1 MRGDTDGLPDRYIV
15 MDHSR
20 IFDGL
25 SFSIAVWGVQMIAY
39 HGFGL
44 WFEWLDQTGRGA
56 RFKVRPADRI
66 GYRDLLP
73 RVLFNQTFVLL
84 PAMVLAQALGLAYY
98 GSSHLTTL
106 ALVMSCA
113 GLTIGHDVV
122 QYVAHRLVL
131 HDPVNMRKLGHIVHH
146 STRASRGIS
155 ACYMSAAD
163 FFLEIVCPYL
173 LPLILIGGGGTNFV
187 FHAFIVSAGAY
198 GGVYEHSGYDFG
210 LALRKQPGWRRI
222 LGGMLSTEAHG
233 YHHTRGN
240 VSFSDGFGSSNICD
254 SVFKT
259 RWDLMPARE
268 RRPEANRA
276 V

>member
-1 MRGDTDGLPDRYIV
+1 

-20 IFDGL
+20 IFEGL
-25 SFSIAVWGVQMIAY
+25 NFSIAIWGVQMIAY

-44 WFEWLDQTGRGA
+44 WFEWLDRTGRGT
-56 RFKVRPADRI
+56 RFKVRPQERMS
-66 GYRDLLP
+66 YRELLP
-73 RVLFNQTFVLL
+73 RVVFNQVFVLL

-98 GSSHLTTL
+98 GSSQLTPYDIIMT
-106 ALVMSCA
+106 CA
-113 GLTIGHDVV
+113 GLMIGHDIV

-131 HDPVNMRKLGHIVHH
+131 HDPANMRNLGHAVHH

-173 LPLILIGGGGTNFV
+173 VPLVLIGGGGTDFV
-187 FHAFIVSAGAY
+187 FHALIVSAGAF

-210 LALRKQPGWRRI
+210 RALRQESGWRRV

-254 SVFKT
+254 TVFKT
-259 RWDLMPARE
+259 RWDLLPARE
-268 RRPEANRA
+268 RRPNINS
-276 V
+276 VT